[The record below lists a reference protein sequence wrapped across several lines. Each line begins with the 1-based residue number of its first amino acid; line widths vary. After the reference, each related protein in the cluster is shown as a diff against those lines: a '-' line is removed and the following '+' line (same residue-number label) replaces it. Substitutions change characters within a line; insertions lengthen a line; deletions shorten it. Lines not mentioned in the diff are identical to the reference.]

1 MRIFVLPYTGDL
13 FERADEVARQAVSV
27 LHSSQ
32 ILSARDGGIVDGRAA
47 LLIDPEEVPEALETL
62 EQAGWR
68 VAVN

>member
-13 FERADEVARQAVSV
+13 FERADEVARQAVNV
-27 LHSSQ
+27 LQSSQ
-32 ILSARDGGIVDGRAA
+32 ILSARDGGIVNGRAA

>member
-1 MRIFVLPYTGDL
+1 VRIFILPYTGDL
-13 FERADEVARQAVSV
+13 LERADEVAGQAVSV

>member
-32 ILSARDGGIVDGRAA
+32 ILSARDGRAA

>member
-13 FERADEVARQAVSV
+13 FERADEVARQAVNV